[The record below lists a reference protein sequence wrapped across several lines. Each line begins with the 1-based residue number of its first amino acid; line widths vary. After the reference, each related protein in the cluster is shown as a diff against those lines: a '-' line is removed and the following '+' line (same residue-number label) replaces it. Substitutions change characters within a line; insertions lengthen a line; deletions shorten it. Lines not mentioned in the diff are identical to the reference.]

1 MKKIIALVLALV
13 LAMSMAACG
22 GETAT
27 TPVKEESGLPQSS
40 TGRYEIE
47 KITWEDGTEA
57 TGDLLTVVGDCYIE
71 LYSDNTALLCLYGV
85 RMDMEF
91 DSNSMWR
98 VGSSFSDYDFSVKDG
113 RATLVDADTTYIFV
127 KN

>member
-1 MKKIIALVLALV
+1 MKKIIALVLALI

-22 GETAT
+22 GETAS
-27 TPVKEESGLPQSS
+27 TPVKETGLAQSA

-85 RMDMEF
+85 RMEMEF
-91 DSNSMWR
+91 DDNSMWR

-113 RATLVDADTTYIFV
+113 RATLVDADTTFIFV